1 MVIAVANPVTT
12 PTRPRADNY
21 HWVALFAVSLSV
33 VTTVVDFSGITVAL
47 PTIADD
53 LDLSLPS
60 ASWVILASTLTILAF
75 LVPAASLSDR
85 LGRKRSYI
93 LGLFL
98 FGGGAIAVAISPSFG
113 FLIGARIVQSA
124 GIGIIQTNSY
134 AIIATV
140 FPANQRGK
148 GIGAYT
154 STVGLAGIAGPIIG
168 GVVVEAMGWRSFFL
182 ISAGLATI
190 ATFAAIRLLDASR
203 VNAPRRPASGPG
215 FDWAGAVLSGTMLV
229 VFIAAINTGSRIG
242 WDSPW
247 IIGAFPLA
255 FLLLGLFIW
264 RELNIERPMLDLHVF
279 ANMPYSW
286 SMATRFLG
294 FLSGSGW
301 RFLMPFYLQEV
312 RGFQP
317 SQVGFLVFSSAVGM
331 AIFSIVSGW
340 LSDRFGTRRWV
351 VLGLAIIVG
360 TSVFYSTLGV
370 ATPVAIIIAVLFV
383 SGMGLGMWE
392 VPNTTSALDAGDD
405 ASMNTTGALV
415 NVTRNAGNITS
426 IAVASSIVTG
436 VLVARGFEPD
446 LALVG
451 DDTTGA
457 MANAF
462 LDGAR
467 YVYIAL
473 AFAGVAGILTAWR
486 VVSRRRGPESTST
499 TR

>member
-1 MVIAVANPVTT
+1 MTAPPNA
-12 PTRPRADNY
+12 RADNY
-21 HWVALFAVSLSV
+21 QWVALFAISLSV
-33 VTTVVDFSGITVAL
+33 ATTVMDFSGITVAL

-53 LDLSLPS
+53 LDLSLPA
-60 ASWVILASTLTILAF
+60 ASWIILASTLTIIAF
-75 LVPAASLSDR
+75 LVPAASLSDK

-93 LGLFL
+93 LGLIL
-98 FGGGAIAVAISPSFG
+98 FGGGAIGVALSPSFG
-113 FLIGARIVQSA
+113 FLIAARVVQSA

-140 FPANQRGK
+140 FPENQRGK

-154 STVGLAGIAGPIIG
+154 SVVGLAAISGPIVG
-168 GVVVEAMGWRSFFL
+168 GIVVESLGWRSFFI
-182 ISAGLATI
+182 ISAVLATI
-190 ATFAAIRLLDASR
+190 AVIAAIRLLDASR
-203 VNAPRRPASGPG
+203 VNAERKPPGGPG
-215 FDWAGAVLSGTMLV
+215 FDWPGAVLSGTMLAV
-229 VFIAAINTGSRIG
+229 LIAAINTGSRIG

-247 IIGAFPLA
+247 IIGAFPVS
-255 FLLLGLFIW
+255 FLLAALFVR
-264 RELNIERPMLDLHVF
+264 RELNIERPMLDLRVF
-279 ANMPYSW
+279 ANAPYSW
-286 SMATRFLG
+286 SMTTRFLG

-317 SQVGFLVFSSAVGM
+317 SQVGLLVFSSAVGM
-331 AIFSIVSGW
+331 AIFSIVSGR

-351 VLGLAIIVG
+351 ILGLAIVVG

-370 ATPVAIIIAVLFV
+370 ATPVAIIVAVLFV

-392 VPNTTSALDAGDD
+392 VPNTTSALDTGGD
-405 ASMNTTGALV
+405 ASTNTTGALV

-436 VLVARGFEPD
+436 VLVVRGFEPD

-451 DDTTGA
+451 GDTTGA

-467 YVYIAL
+467 FVYIAF
-473 AFAGVAGILTAWR
+473 AFAGVAGILAAWR
-486 VVSRRRGPESTST
+486 VVTRKRDSEPTSRTPAP
-499 TR
+499 

>member
-1 MVIAVANPVTT
+1 MRSKSPAGELTAAPQ
-12 PTRPRADNY
+12 RARADNY
-21 HWVALFAVSLSV
+21 QWVALFAVSLSV

-47 PTIADD
+47 PTIADE
-53 LDLSLPS
+53 LDLSLPA
-60 ASWVILASTLTILAF
+60 ASWVILASTLTIIAF
-75 LVPAASLSDR
+75 LVPAASLSDK
-85 LGRKRSYI
+85 LGRKRSYV

-98 FGGGAIAVAISPSFG
+98 FAGGAIGVAASPSFG
-113 FLIGARIVQSA
+113 FMIAARIVQSA
-124 GIGIIQTNSY
+124 GIGIVQTNSY

-168 GVVVEAMGWRSFFL
+168 GVVVDALGWRSFFL
-182 ISAGLATI
+182 ISAGLASI
-190 ATFAAIRLLDASR
+190 ATVAAIRLLDPSR
-203 VNAPRRPASGPG
+203 VNAPRKPSGGPG
-215 FDWAGAVLSGTMLV
+215 FDWTGAVLSGTMLA

-247 IIGAFPLA
+247 IIGAFPVG
-255 FLLLGLFIW
+255 FLLLGLFVR
-264 RELNIERPMLDLHVF
+264 RELTAERPMLDLRVF

-286 SMATRFLG
+286 SMATRYLG

-317 SQVGFLVFSSAVGM
+317 SQVGFLVFSSAIGM
-331 AIFSIVSGW
+331 AIFSIVSGR
-340 LSDRFGTRRWV
+340 LSDQYGTRRWV
-351 VLGLAIIVG
+351 ILGLAIVVG
-360 TSVFYSTLGV
+360 TSVFFSTLG
-370 ATPVAIIIAVLFV
+370 ATTPVAIIVAVLFV

-446 LALVG
+446 VSLVG
-451 DDTTGA
+451 DDATGA

-473 AFAGVAGILTAWR
+473 AIAGAAAILTAWR
-486 VVSRRRGPESTST
+486 VVTRRKSST
-499 TR
+499 

>member
-1 MVIAVANPVTT
+1 MTTSRPANYQ
-12 PTRPRADNY
+12 DNY
-21 HWVALFAVSLSV
+21 QWIALFAVSLSV

-47 PTIADD
+47 PTIAREH
-53 LDLSLPS
+53 DLSLPA

-75 LVPAASLSDR
+75 LVPAASLSDK
-85 LGRKRSYI
+85 LGRKRSYT
-93 LGLFL
+93 LGLIL
-98 FGGGAIAVAISPSFG
+98 FSIGALGVALSPSFG

-124 GIGIIQTNSY
+124 GIGIVQTNSY

-154 STVGLAGIAGPIIG
+154 STVGLAAIAGPIIG
-168 GVVVEAMGWRSFFL
+168 GVVVESLGWRSFFV
-182 ISAGLATI
+182 ITAVLAII
-190 ATFAAIRLLDASR
+190 ATFAAIRLLDADR
-203 VNAPRRPASGPG
+203 VNGERKQSTGPG
-215 FDWAGAVLSGTMLV
+215 FDWVGAVLSAAMLS
-229 VFIAAINTGSRIG
+229 VFIAAINTGSQAG

-247 IIGAFPLA
+247 ISAAFPIG
-255 FLLLGLFIW
+255 FTLLGLFVW
-264 RELNIERPMLDLHVF
+264 RELSVERPMIDLRVF
-279 ANMPYSW
+279 TNTPYAF

-294 FLSGSGW
+294 FLTGSGW

-317 SQVGFLVFSSAVGM
+317 SQVGFLVFSSAIGM
-331 AIFSIVSGW
+331 AIFSYVSGW
-340 LSDRFGTRRWV
+340 LSDRYGTRRWV
-351 VLGLAIIVG
+351 IFGLMIVVG
-360 TSVFYSTLGV
+360 TSIFYATLGTGTSV
-370 ATPVAIIIAVLFV
+370 ALIIAVLFI

-392 VPNTTSALDAGDD
+392 VPNTTSALDSGDK
-405 ASMNTTGALV
+405 ASLNTTGALV

-446 LALVG
+446 IALVG
-451 DDTTGA
+451 DDTTGQ
-457 MANAF
+457 MASAF

-473 AFAGVAGILTAWR
+473 AVAGVAAILAAWR
-486 VVSRRRGPESTST
+486 VVVRRGDS
-499 TR
+499 